1 MKNIKTL
8 DLITG
13 FYSNSLHV
21 IRAAIKPYV
30 NGDTHLAE
38 DLTQET
44 FLNAIRY
51 SNSYSPRRPFTTWMY
66 TIALNVARRHVMKS
80 NEKHVLL
87 SDLASEEVLGFTSAT
102 YQIRSQEDFVHLIE
116 CITNLPP
123 DQREFAQV
131 LMEKEGTPLS
141 KIAEE
146 NGLSRRQIYGRK
158 RKLREDLSKKLS
170 E

>member
-21 IRAAIKPYV
+21 IHAALKPYV
-30 NGDTHLAE
+30 NGDEHLAE
-38 DLTQET
+38 DLAQET

-51 SNSYSPRRPFTTWMY
+51 SNTYSPKRQFTTWMY
-66 TIALNVARRHVMKS
+66 TIALNVARRHVMKY
-80 NEKHVLL
+80 NKKNVLL

-102 YQIRSQEDFVHLIE
+102 YQIRSQEDFVHIVE
-116 CITNLPP
+116 CIANLPP
-123 DQREFAQV
+123 GQREFAQV
-131 LMEKEGTPLS
+131 LIEKEGMPLS
-141 KIAEE
+141 KIAKE
-146 NGLSRRQIYGRK
+146 NGLSRRQIYRRK
-158 RKLREDLSKKLS
+158 RKLREDLSRKLS